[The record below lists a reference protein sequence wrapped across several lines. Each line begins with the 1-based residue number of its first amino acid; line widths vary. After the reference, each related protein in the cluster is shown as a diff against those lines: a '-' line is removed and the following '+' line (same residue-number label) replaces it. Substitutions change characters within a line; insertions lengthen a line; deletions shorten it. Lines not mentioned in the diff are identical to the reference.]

1 MFKYFIKLWPKQP
14 FLSLVKLFAKTWKGN
29 FSTAEKKTEVHSPL
43 INCSYL

>member
-14 FLSLVKLFAKTWKGN
+14 FLPLVQLFAKTWKRN
-29 FSTAEKKTEVHSPL
+29 FSTEEKQSEVHSSL